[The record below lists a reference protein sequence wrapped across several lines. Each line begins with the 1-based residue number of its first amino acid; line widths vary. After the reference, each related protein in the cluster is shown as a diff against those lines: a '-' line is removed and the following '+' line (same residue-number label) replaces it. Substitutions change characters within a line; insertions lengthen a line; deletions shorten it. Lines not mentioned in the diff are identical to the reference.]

1 MMLKKDWEKQEKRE
15 MKILTIPEESEM
27 SVTIFNI
34 IEFFMKWMLILIMIK
49 ILKFLLKKWI
59 LNLWTRENSESSN
72 RKHSEIQR
80 QKTKQK
86 VKAKIININCHI
98 LVKVNKERNPKV
110 RIFKLINNNKKK
122 FV

>member
-27 SVTIFNI
+27 SVTICNI

-59 LNLWTRENSESSN
+59 LNLWTRKYENSESSN

-98 LVKVNKERNPKV
+98 LVKVSKERNLKV
-110 RIFKLINNNKKK
+110 RIFK
-122 FV
+122 

>member
-27 SVTIFNI
+27 SVTICNI

-59 LNLWTRENSESSN
+59 LNLWTRKYENSDSSN
-72 RKHSEIQR
+72 KKHIEIQR
-80 QKTKQK
+80 QKTNQK

-98 LVKVNKERNPKV
+98 LVKVSKERNSKV
-110 RIFKLINNNKKK
+110 RIFK
-122 FV
+122 

>member
-27 SVTIFNI
+27 SVTICNI
-34 IEFFMKWMLILIMIK
+34 IEFFTKRMLILIMIK

-98 LVKVNKERNPKV
+98 LVKVSKERNSKV
-110 RIFKLINNNKKK
+110 RIFK
-122 FV
+122 

>member
-27 SVTIFNI
+27 SVTICNI

-98 LVKVNKERNPKV
+98 LVKVSKERNPKV
-110 RIFKLINNNKKK
+110 RIFKKNK
-122 FV
+122 

>member
-27 SVTIFNI
+27 SVTICNI

-98 LVKVNKERNPKV
+98 LVKVSKERNSKV
-110 RIFKLINNNKKK
+110 RIFK
-122 FV
+122 

>member
-15 MKILTIPEESEM
+15 MKILNIPEGEM
-27 SVTIFNI
+27 SVTICNI

-59 LNLWTRENSESSN
+59 LNLLTRKYENSESSN

-98 LVKVNKERNPKV
+98 LWK
-110 RIFKLINNNKKK
+110 
-122 FV
+122 

>member
-1 MMLKKDWEKQEKRE
+1 MLKKDWEKQEKRE

-27 SVTIFNI
+27 SVTICNI

-98 LVKVNKERNPKV
+98 LVKVSKERNSKV
-110 RIFKLINNNKKK
+110 RIFK
-122 FV
+122 

>member
-27 SVTIFNI
+27 SVTICNI
-34 IEFFMKWMLILIMIK
+34 IEFFMKWMLILSMIK

-98 LVKVNKERNPKV
+98 LVKVSKERNSKV
-110 RIFKLINNNKKK
+110 RIFK
-122 FV
+122 